1 SRMASKIIW
10 AGGKEDIDEL
20 RADTISKLG
29 VIAAKAEQKNNY
41 RAAVSALAERAEI
54 AGLRVQK
61 HEHSGPGGV
70 PLNLPPEIAVL
81 IDRAEHGDEERRTA
95 TCSWP
100 SCSRARKCRWR
111 TRTSRHRR
119 SRFGCGGVVRGVAGL
134 AEHERNE
141 RRSGWKKQSAS
152 KSKAASWL
160 MRVGRRIGCS
170 GWRAARSRRAPT
182 RTTSREFA
190 ISTWQN
196 ASGLRGPG

>member
-81 IDRAEHGDEERRTA
+81 IDRAEHGDEDAKRLVGEWAITGRLPPHEER
-95 TCSWP
+95 
-100 SCSRARKCRWR
+100 
-111 TRTSRHRR
+111 
-119 SRFGCGGVVRGVAGL
+119 
-134 AEHERNE
+134 
-141 RRSGWKKQSAS
+141 
-152 KSKAASWL
+152 
-160 MRVGRRIGCS
+160 
-170 GWRAARSRRAPT
+170 
-182 RTTSREFA
+182 
-190 ISTWQN
+190 
-196 ASGLRGPG
+196 